1 MGVVGRV
8 AKGGKVNGLQLTIG
22 LLGVLFYGG
31 GAQEIFAKVR
41 TLLLRKKV
49 MSLIHIM
56 IIPTK
61 TFFSY

>member
-1 MGVVGRV
+1 M
-8 AKGGKVNGLQLTIG
+8 
-22 LLGVLFYGG
+22 GG
-31 GAQEIFAKVR
+31 GGPAQEIFAKVR

-61 TFFSY
+61 TFFSLKYFEEEAGI

>member
-1 MGVVGRV
+1 M
-8 AKGGKVNGLQLTIG
+8 
-22 LLGVLFYGG
+22 GG
-31 GAQEIFAKVR
+31 GPAQEIFAKVR

-61 TFFSY
+61 TFFPTEILQRGSWDLD

>member
-1 MGVVGRV
+1 ML
-8 AKGGKVNGLQLTIG
+8 AKGLMVNGLQLTIG
-22 LLGVLFYGG
+22 LLGVLFLWGG